1 MLYAGIPLKVL
12 QALMGHKSISS
23 TEVYTKVFALDVAA
37 RHRVQFQMP
46 DADEAYCR
54 NSAQCRTDRP
64 PRTREKYAQKS
75 SNTCNGCSSKT
86 LLCDDGEIELNTPR
100 DRENTFEPQ
109 LIKKNQTRITQMDSQ
124 ILSLYAKGMTT
135 REIIA
140 TFKEMYDADVSPTLI
155 SKVTDAVKEQ
165 VTERQN
171 RQLDA
176 LYPIVYMDCIVVK
189 VRQNGRVISKAVF
202 LALGINTEGQK
213 ELLGMWLAENEG
225 AKFWLSVLAELKN
238 RGLQDILIACVDG
251 LKGFPDA
258 INSVYPQTHIQL
270 CIIHMVRNSLKYV
283 SWKDYKAVTSGLK
296 AVYQA
301 STEESALMAL
311 DTFAEAWDC
320 KYPQISK
327 SWRAHQENLN
337 TFFGYPPDIR
347 KAIYTTNAIESLNS
361 MIRAA
366 IKKRKVFPTDDS
378 VRKVVYLAIKDA
390 SKKWSMPIQ
399 NWRLAMSRFIIEF
412 SDRLSDHL

>member
-1 MLYAGIPLKVL
+1 MDEKKLKALAAELAKGLKTEADLNQFSRMLTKLTVET
-12 QALMGHKSISS
+12 ALNAELTDHLGH
-23 TEVYTKVFALDVAA
+23 
-37 RHRVQFQMP
+37 
-46 DADEAYCR
+46 
-54 NSAQCRTDRP
+54 
-64 PRTREKYAQKS
+64 EKNAPKTG
-75 SNTCNGCSSKT
+75 SNTRNGYSSKT
-86 LLCDDGEIELNTPR
+86 VLCDDGEIELNTPR

-109 LIKKNQTRITQMDSQ
+109 LIKKHQTRITQMDSQ

-135 REIIA
+135 REIVA

-165 VTERQN
+165 VTEWQN

-189 VRQNGRVISKAVF
+189 VRQNGSVINKAVF

-225 AKFWLSVLAELKN
+225 AKFWLSVLTEMKN

-258 INSVYPQTHIQL
+258 INSVFPQTHIQL

-283 SWKDYKAVTSGLK
+283 SWKDYKVVTRGLK

-301 STEESALMAL
+301 PTEEAALMAL
-311 DTFAEAWDC
+311 DAFAGEWDD

-327 SWRAHQENLN
+327 SWRAHWENLN
-337 TFFGYPPDIR
+337 TLFSYPPDIR

-361 MIRAA
+361 VIRAA

-378 VRKVVYLAIKDA
+378 VRKVIYLAIKDV

-412 SDRLSDHL
+412 GDRLSDHL

>member
-1 MLYAGIPLKVL
+1 MDEKKLKALAAELAKGLKTEADLNQFSRMLTKLTVET
-12 QALMGHKSISS
+12 ALNAELTDHLGH
-23 TEVYTKVFALDVAA
+23 
-37 RHRVQFQMP
+37 
-46 DADEAYCR
+46 
-54 NSAQCRTDRP
+54 
-64 PRTREKYAQKS
+64 EKNAPKKG
-75 SNTCNGCSSKT
+75 SNTRNGYSSKT

-109 LIKKNQTRITQMDSQ
+109 LIKKNQTRSTQVDSQ

-135 REIIA
+135 REIVA

-165 VTERQN
+165 VTEWQN

-176 LYPIVYMDCIVVK
+176 LYPIVYMGCIVAK
-189 VRQNGRVISKAVF
+189 VHQNGSVINKAVF

-225 AKFWLSVLAELKN
+225 AKFWLSVLTELKN

-270 CIIHMVRNSLKYV
+270 YIIHMVRNSLKYV

-301 STEESALMAL
+301 PTEEAALMAL
-311 DTFAEAWDC
+311 DAFAGEWDD

-327 SWRAHQENLN
+327 SWRAHWENLN

-361 MIRAA
+361 VIRAA

-412 SDRLSDHL
+412 GDRLSDHL

>member
-1 MLYAGIPLKVL
+1 MDENKLKALAAELAKGLKTEADLNQFSRMLTKLTVET
-12 QALMGHKSISS
+12 ALNAELTDHLGH
-23 TEVYTKVFALDVAA
+23 
-37 RHRVQFQMP
+37 
-46 DADEAYCR
+46 
-54 NSAQCRTDRP
+54 
-64 PRTREKYAQKS
+64 EKNAPKKG
-75 SNTCNGCSSKT
+75 SNTRNGYSSKT

-135 REIIA
+135 REIVA

-165 VTERQN
+165 VTEWQN
-171 RQLDA
+171 RQLDV

-189 VRQNGRVISKAVF
+189 VRQNSSVINKAVF
-202 LALGINTEGQK
+202 LTLGINTEGQK

-225 AKFWLSVLAELKN
+225 AKFWLSVLTELKN

-301 STEESALMAL
+301 PTEEAALMAL
-311 DTFAEAWDC
+311 DAFAGEWDD

-327 SWRAHQENLN
+327 SWRVHWENLN

-361 MIRAA
+361 VIRAA

-412 SDRLSDHL
+412 GDRLGDHL

>member
-1 MLYAGIPLKVL
+1 MDEKKLKALVAELAKGLKTEADLNQFSRMLTKLTVET
-12 QALMGHKSISS
+12 ALNAELTDHLGH
-23 TEVYTKVFALDVAA
+23 
-37 RHRVQFQMP
+37 
-46 DADEAYCR
+46 
-54 NSAQCRTDRP
+54 
-64 PRTREKYAQKS
+64 EKNAPKKG
-75 SNTCNGCSSKT
+75 SNTRNGYSSKT

-135 REIIA
+135 REIVA

-165 VTERQN
+165 VTEWQN

-176 LYPIVYMDCIVVK
+176 LYPIVYMGCIVAK
-189 VRQNGRVISKAVF
+189 VHQNGSVINKAVF

-225 AKFWLSVLAELKN
+225 AKFWLSVLTELKN

-301 STEESALMAL
+301 PTEEAALMAL
-311 DTFAEAWDC
+311 DAFAGEWDD

-327 SWRAHQENLN
+327 SWRAHWENLN

-361 MIRAA
+361 VIRAA

-412 SDRLSDHL
+412 GDRLSDHL